1 MNAKLIPRLYS
12 KEELDLELLYFIH
25 CIKSYNNK
33 RVDIRQPIVEC
44 HYNKQIIGFALY
56 QDFGYRIINSPHI
69 YRSSN
74 M

>member
-33 RVDIRQPIVEC
+33 RVDMRQPIGEC
-44 HYNKQIIGFALY
+44 HYNNQIIGFALY
-56 QDFGYRIINSPHI
+56 QDFGYIALQICNISK
-69 YRSSN
+69 
-74 M
+74 

>member
-56 QDFGYRIINSPHI
+56 QDFGYIALQICNISI
-69 YRSSN
+69 
-74 M
+74 